1 MISPLSRLSLL
12 AALGLALPPLG
23 AQTFTA
29 KDRQPTPEE
38 LTHLPAVTASKVEG
52 LMKDVSA
59 PSEFQVTMTGTGAV
73 GAQTR
78 TSFASASVIGPSG
91 AVRPTTRRT

>member
-1 MISPLSRLSLL
+1 MSTVLPRLSLL

-38 LTHLPAVTASKVEG
+38 LSRLPAFVPEKVEA
-52 LMKDVSA
+52 LTKEVPPPA
-59 PSEFQVTMTGTGAV
+59 FVTSPYGV
-73 GAQTR
+73 G
-78 TSFASASVIGPSG
+78 SVCTD
-91 AVRPTTRRT
+91 AR

>member
-59 PSEFQVTMTGTGAV
+59 PSEFQVTI
-73 GAQTR
+73 
-78 TSFASASVIGPSG
+78 FATP
-91 AVRPTTRRT
+91 PP

>member
-1 MISPLSRLSLL
+1 MISSVPRLSLL
-12 AALGLALPPLG
+12 AALGLTLPPLG

-38 LTHLPAVTASKVEG
+38 LTRLPAVTASKVEG

-59 PSEFQVTMTGTGAV
+59 PSEFQVTIFATPPAV
-73 GAQTR
+73 
-78 TSFASASVIGPSG
+78 F
-91 AVRPTTRRT
+91 